1 SNQLNKDTIEA
12 TAKCFTND
20 LSMSSDYYNDLQLWP
35 KEVNDIKD
43 TINPTLYFTN
53 QLLFRRYTK

>member
-1 SNQLNKDTIEA
+1 DTIEA

-20 LSMSSDYYNDLQLWP
+20 LSMSSDYYNDLQLWL

-53 QLLFRRYTK
+53 QLLFSRYTK